1 MRYLKD
7 KARFQVAIKKQII
20 VRHFPLKKNSEF
32 NKLKNETLSVT
43 NLPFHKRLWLE
54 WITQK

>member
-7 KARFQVAIKKQII
+7 KARFQVAFKTQIT

-32 NKLKNETLSVT
+32 NKLKNETLSVS
-43 NLPFHKRLWLE
+43 NLPFHKLL
-54 WITQK
+54 